1 MHFQEHH
8 ILRNQILQLVMFLVF
23 CLRLKSG
30 KVPNCKGFEKEN
42 TSLDDLL
49 AFFAKCAEGV
59 VHVNRRT
66 WADRETNTRNFKGSV
81 FVTFKDK
88 ASAEKFMALESV
100 KSPAGKS
107 KSFFK

>member
-1 MHFQEHH
+1 MNIFQEDDDTKTAKT
-8 ILRNQILQLVMFLVF
+8 VY
-23 CLRLKSG
+23 
-30 KVPNCKGFEKEN
+30 CKGFEKEN

-100 KSPAGKS
+100 KSPAGKT
-107 KSFFK
+107 KSLESLDRS

>member
-1 MHFQEHH
+1 MNIFQEDDDTKTAKT
-8 ILRNQILQLVMFLVF
+8 VY
-23 CLRLKSG
+23 
-30 KVPNCKGFEKEN
+30 CKGFEKEN

-81 FVTFKDK
+81 FVTFKDIWIIFEPAWK
-88 ASAEKFMALESV
+88 LRAQMSNLESLG
-100 KSPAGKS
+100 ST
-107 KSFFK
+107 